1 MKTLCIIVFLLL
13 ASFATSQNT
22 TLIQNRNFRAAE
34 LKHNL
39 NSSGDSLILEG
50 LRSIIKVVISNDN
63 FSKTF
68 RVVNKNAKIPLVGIP
83 LGRFT
88 TEVQLDDKLIIIT
101 LLRHETIEFISK
113 PLASLSE
120 QPTSQT
126 ELIAQHRGNGMTTET
141 SGTDLNQNEGDLNQN
156 EGDLNQNEGDLNQ
169 NEKREIRFYWI
180 VNFINKGQS
189 SRKVKKLADLE
200 TVKRLIRK
208 HEIDHKTKSGMYNE
222 LSIWEVYDTSKFMR
236 YKRMNPD
243 YATAKN
249 SDYFNTRP
257 FYQVLSKGLTE

>member
-156 EGDLNQNEGDLNQ
+156 EGDLNQNE
-169 NEKREIRFYWI
+169 KREIRFYWI